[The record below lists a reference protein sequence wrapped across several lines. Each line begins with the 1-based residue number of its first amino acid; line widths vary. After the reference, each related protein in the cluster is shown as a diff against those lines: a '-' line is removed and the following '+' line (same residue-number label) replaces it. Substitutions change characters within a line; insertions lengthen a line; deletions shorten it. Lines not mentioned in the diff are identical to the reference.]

1 MLIMTKTQRYVIW
14 LKGFLDACDNKPT
27 DKQVEIIK
35 GVLNSLFEH
44 EALPPKSE
52 VKKEEK
58 KQTTW
63 EPERPAVYRC

>member
-1 MLIMTKTQRYVIW
+1 MTKTQRYVIW

-44 EALPPKSE
+44 EALPPKVE
-52 VKKEEK
+52 KKKEKPKDVWESS
-58 KQTTW
+58 W

>member
-1 MLIMTKTQRYVIW
+1 MTKTQRYVIW

-44 EALPPKSE
+44 EALPPKAE

-58 KQTTW
+58 PKIW